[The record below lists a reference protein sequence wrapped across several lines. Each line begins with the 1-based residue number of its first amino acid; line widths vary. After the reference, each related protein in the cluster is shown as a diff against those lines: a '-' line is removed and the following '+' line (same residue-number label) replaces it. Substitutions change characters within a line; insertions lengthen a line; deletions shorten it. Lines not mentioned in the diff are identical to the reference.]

1 MADVLAHHSHVLCPV
16 TWEPLIRSLLRVRAV
31 LNASISHQFFTAFFS
46 CKFAFSP
53 APFRPSATTAFTQD
67 FVEAGRSNGVK
78 EMDSSHSCRGSSLM
92 HSWVPLP
99 SCVAAACTFH
109 SLKCCPR
116 GTPSNNNNNVLM
128 TAASD
133 VQYPRQVVID
143 VGPVCCSLVSGSG
156 CQKLLRIAKHL
167 SIYSVW
173 FKYL

>member
-1 MADVLAHHSHVLCPV
+1 MQVHPMRSLQPAPAPQYYYSPACHHHMADVLAHHSHVLCPV

-31 LNASISHQFFTAFFS
+31 LNASISHQFLTAFFS

-67 FVEAGRSNGVK
+67 LVEGKSNGVK

-109 SLKCCPR
+109 SLKCPLV
-116 GTPSNNNNNVLM
+116 TIIMYWWLLLLM
-128 TAASD
+128 YNILD
-133 VQYPRQVVID
+133 RWW
-143 VGPVCCSLVSGSG
+143 LM
-156 CQKLLRIAKHL
+156 
-167 SIYSVW
+167 
-173 FKYL
+173 